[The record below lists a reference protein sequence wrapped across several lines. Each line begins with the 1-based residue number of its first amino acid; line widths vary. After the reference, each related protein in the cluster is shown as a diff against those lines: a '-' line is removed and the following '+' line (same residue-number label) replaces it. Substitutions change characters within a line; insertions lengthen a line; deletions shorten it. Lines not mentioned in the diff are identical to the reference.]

1 MTRDPSDRRP
11 AAPAQPA
18 ADRPDRQTPPIAR
31 PEAPD
36 GPDVSDKPEA
46 AAGHYGPGYGDPTR
60 HLGGSPPGRDAK
72 QPPSGASGEPG
83 SVARTDATGGTGG
96 RDPGAGKRR

>member
-36 GPDVSDKPEA
+36 GPDVSNKPEA
-46 AAGHYGPGYGDPTR
+46 APGHYGPGYGDPTR
-60 HLGGSPPGRDAK
+60 HLGGSPPGDA
-72 QPPSGASGEPG
+72 PGEPG